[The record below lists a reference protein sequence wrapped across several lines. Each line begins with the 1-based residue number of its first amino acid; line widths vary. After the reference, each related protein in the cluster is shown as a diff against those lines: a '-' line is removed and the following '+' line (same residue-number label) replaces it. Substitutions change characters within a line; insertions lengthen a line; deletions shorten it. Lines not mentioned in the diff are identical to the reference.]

1 MFPRKHDDDGNEKD
15 DDSTGQSSPFHKLN
29 VIMITIV
36 IWNNCISCLNQDIV
50 IDISMLIRGES
61 D

>member
-1 MFPRKHDDDGNEKD
+1 MMMMMALKRLMTVLVIPIP
-15 DDSTGQSSPFHKLN
+15 QALN
-29 VIMITIV
+29 VIMIIIV

-50 IDISMLIRGES
+50 IDTSMMIRGQS